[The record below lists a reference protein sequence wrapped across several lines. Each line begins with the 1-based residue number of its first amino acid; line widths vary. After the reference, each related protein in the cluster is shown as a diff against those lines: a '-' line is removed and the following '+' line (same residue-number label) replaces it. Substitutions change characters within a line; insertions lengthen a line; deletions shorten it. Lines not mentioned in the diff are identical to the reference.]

1 MKYLKQMKIHGF
13 KKFKDFS
20 IIFNKDTN
28 IIVGDNE
35 SGKSTILEAID
46 VVLSQGYKN
55 YDKYI
60 IKELLNSDLVAKFK
74 SSSNIEDLPY
84 ILIDLEFQLDDI
96 PYSALFYGA
105 NHSLEKNQDK
115 FGIRFMCKIP
125 DDIIADLMPIIEL
138 GQIPYDYY
146 QMSWNTFQGDSY
158 SSIKKP
164 LNFLLIDNDNID
176 SNNSYNYYNKSL
188 FSSNHDNKLQS
199 EIKNDFRTKIN
210 ELFLELPINNVND
223 EQKFGINERKVIFEN
238 IITILDN
245 DIPIENKGK
254 GKENII
260 KTKIALDRNVGK
272 MDVIAIE
279 EPENH
284 LSYNHLKQMIDE
296 IKNQTGKQ
304 LIITTHESMIANS
317 LDLRNILWIKDT
329 STSSLTNLNEQDADF
344 FVKSS
349 NNNILQFILS
359 SKVILVEG
367 PTEFLLIPKIFETL
381 FGESIEKYGISIIEC
396 GGVTYKRY
404 LDIAEKM
411 NKKVSIITDNDTKQA
426 NIDKM
431 TAFNSANEKIK
442 IYMDQDLENWTWEK
456 CFYILNS
463 EKFDTLIEVDDRHDY
478 RFHGVDYGKKLGKM
492 LNNKVDTAY
501 KMLKEE
507 FNYEIPQY
515 IKDALEWIKE

>member
-284 LSYNHLKQMIDE
+284 LSYNNLK
-296 IKNQTGKQ
+296 
-304 LIITTHESMIANS
+304 
-317 LDLRNILWIKDT
+317 
-329 STSSLTNLNEQDADF
+329 
-344 FVKSS
+344 
-349 NNNILQFILS
+349 
-359 SKVILVEG
+359 
-367 PTEFLLIPKIFETL
+367 
-381 FGESIEKYGISIIEC
+381 
-396 GGVTYKRY
+396 
-404 LDIAEKM
+404 
-411 NKKVSIITDNDTKQA
+411 
-426 NIDKM
+426 
-431 TAFNSANEKIK
+431 
-442 IYMDQDLENWTWEK
+442 
-456 CFYILNS
+456 
-463 EKFDTLIEVDDRHDY
+463 
-478 RFHGVDYGKKLGKM
+478 
-492 LNNKVDTAY
+492 
-501 KMLKEE
+501 
-507 FNYEIPQY
+507 
-515 IKDALEWIKE
+515 